1 MWQLSGSSA
10 AGGGLPALLPAEAA
24 FLLPFVPDGP
34 GSALGVSLSLP
45 ILLLCLL
52 PFQSISV
59 PDGTVC

>member
-45 ILLLCLL
+45 ILLL
-52 PFQSISV
+52 
-59 PDGTVC
+59 